1 MPQVTRV
8 TYALSEGYPW
18 ITPEYSSVCAFA
30 PLSKDPLAVALVA
43 VDHVRL
49 YTPNGGCFND
59 TMLRADSRP
68 RWMTDNEISFRHGN
82 SWMRFDG
89 ANYGVVQ
96 RFPEFSSIDD
106 NGEADILFT
115 PEGMKRVT
123 VGVNQNGKTVF
134 VYNLMTGRSGLRRVI
149 SDNFD
154 SVYMT
159 PKGNV
164 LVSFSQKGSGTFQG
178 MTLFDENMNYLRHIE
193 NVNGHKGVCLD
204 SNGDEI
210 LVWTNSDDPDP
221 GPNAQNAICKVRL
234 ADRKSTVLCE
244 LDWSLAVHISCPT
257 QSGFCFVSTEQAA
270 SSIVECAHRNK
281 ILKVGFDG
289 TVEDLCDHGPAAV
302 NPDGTIAY
310 NSEAKV
316 TSSRDGSCALFA
328 SNTDPL
334 QPLPDM
340 SLNPDYADTYLLTL

>member
-1 MPQVTRV
+1 MPTITRI
-8 TYALSEGYPW
+8 TNALKEGFPW

-30 PLSKDPLAVALVA
+30 PLSKDPLAVALIA

-68 RWMTDNEISFRHGN
+68 RWMTDNEISFKHGN
-82 SWMRFDG
+82 CWMRFDG

-115 PEGMKRVT
+115 PEGMKRIT
-123 VGVNQNGKTVF
+123 VGDGKTVF
-134 VYNLMTGRSGLRRVI
+134 VYNLTTGHSGLRRI
-149 SDNFD
+149 ITDDFD
-154 SVYMT
+154 SLYLT

-164 LVSFSQKGSGTFQG
+164 LISFSEKGPSTFQG
-178 MTLFDENMNYLRHIE
+178 MTLFDENLNFIRHIK

-204 SNGDEI
+204 QNGDEVMI
-210 LVWTNSDDPDP
+210 WTNSDDPDP
-221 GPNAQNAICKVRL
+221 GPGAQNAICIVRL
-234 ADRKSTVLCE
+234 ADGKSTTLLE

-257 QSGFCFVSTEQAA
+257 QAGFCFVSTEQAGA
-270 SSIVECAHRNK
+270 GKECQYRNR

-289 TVEDLCDHGPAAV
+289 TVDDLCGHGPATSYTAQ
-302 NPDGTIAY
+302 
-310 NSEAKV
+310 AKV
-316 TSSRDGSCALFA
+316 TCSRDGACALFA
-328 SNTDPL
+328 SNGDSGVPAF
-334 QPLPDM
+334 DA
-340 SLNPDYADTYLLTL
+340 NYADTYLLTI